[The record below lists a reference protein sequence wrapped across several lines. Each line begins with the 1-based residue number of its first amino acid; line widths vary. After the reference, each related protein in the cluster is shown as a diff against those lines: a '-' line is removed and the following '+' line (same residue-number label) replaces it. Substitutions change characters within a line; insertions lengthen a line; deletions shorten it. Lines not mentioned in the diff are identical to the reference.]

1 MPERWRCGGGGG
13 KSGAD
18 AATHT
23 AALKAR
29 RRAATLSAGADTH
42 CGGAV
47 GRVESGWVLT
57 AVHPE
62 EADDH
67 HAPDANLFTGP
78 RAAATAHAHRAT
90 FTTPEQLE
98 QHLEVERERERER
111 SPRSGA
117 QREFAQEKSC
127 GWTADAWNHGWN
139 GRRGKGL
146 PPRPR
151 SRSCGGRALL
161 PATRS
166 RSSGPLGALLSSPA
180 LDVRLMTALQVLQVL
195 REGRTVG

>member
-47 GRVESGWVLT
+47 ARAESGWVLT

-78 RAAATAHAHRAT
+78 RAAATAVTHA
-90 FTTPEQLE
+90 
-98 QHLEVERERERER
+98 
-111 SPRSGA
+111 
-117 QREFAQEKSC
+117 
-127 GWTADAWNHGWN
+127 
-139 GRRGKGL
+139 
-146 PPRPR
+146 
-151 SRSCGGRALL
+151 SRSAARVAEAANGSRAGVLGKVKVFSGR
-161 PATRS
+161 
-166 RSSGPLGALLSSPA
+166 
-180 LDVRLMTALQVLQVL
+180 
-195 REGRTVG
+195 